1 VDHQPVGSRN
11 ELLDRLSRRTTS
23 GQYVP
28 VIDGLRFV
36 AILLVLVFH
45 VSLVLDL
52 ILGRR
57 TLAPPFGAIWGTS
70 VTTLLG
76 RAVWEMN
83 HGVEVFFAVSGFVLS
98 LPYVSAR
105 HRGTPKPTLRRY
117 YLRRVTRIEP
127 PYLVALSLLFVVSV
141 LAANGQ
147 GFGHYV
153 AGLVYLHSAWFG
165 QGNPYDA
172 VTWSLEVEIQ
182 FYILVPLLALAL
194 SPVGQGSKKMTCVI
208 VASLAICAQLSG
220 LIDGAHL
227 FGFVGN
233 YLQFFMVGWLLG
245 DIYVVDWGAK
255 PPQNRWWDVVTFVG
269 WPALLVGLTIG
280 SVFQVVVAPWLIL
293 GLTVAAFCGPL
304 TRRVLSYPWI
314 ATIGG
319 MCYSIYLTHY
329 PVMILMRRWVA
340 PIAGLPYPV
349 ALLLGA
355 LIMFPVVLLVGAV
368 FFVTIERPCMDP
380 DWARRVAERL
390 GVSGGRSY
398 SQPNSWHIRGSVA
411 KQRDASARLN
421 QIIEELTDK

>member
-11 ELLDRLSRRTTS
+11 ELLGRLSRRTTS
-23 GQYVP
+23 GRYVP

-127 PYLVALSLLFVVSV
+127 PYLVALSLLFVMSV

-194 SPVGQGSKKMTCVI
+194 SPVGQGSRKMTCVI

-293 GLTVAAFCGPL
+293 GLAVAAFCGPL

-329 PVMILMRRWVA
+329 PAMILMRRWVA

-390 GVSGGRSY
+390 GLSGGRSY
-398 SQPNSWHIRGSVA
+398 SQPNSWHVRGSVA
-411 KQRDASARLN
+411 KPRDVSATPPSN
-421 QIIEELTDK
+421 H